1 MPPVVCGKPTMTD
14 EIPEPNHTIPSS
26 RTASVRRGLPPPH
39 YGPITSSPT
48 SHATTKHQRLVA
60 AAVLTCIAG
69 LWGAAA
75 LHSQLVAQ
83 PNIGSPIHWV
93 TVNADAASRDTNILD
108 AIIRDVLTNQELAST
123 REFYGGVGT
132 RTVRHA
138 GFPPG
143 YQPRLPGYY
152 FEPLPSSNL
161 GSGLKLTLNFSGIWI
176 DQPPPKEAKDNFRK
190 LRPSY
195 PAERGALLS
204 FYNSGGP
211 TTNGNLL
218 TTTMGGCMIG
228 YEIRQITNGWKVG
241 LLGYWDP

>member
-1 MPPVVCGKPTMTD
+1 M
-14 EIPEPNHTIPSS
+14 
-26 RTASVRRGLPPPH
+26 R
-39 YGPITSSPT
+39 
-48 SHATTKHQRLVA
+48 KHQRLVVA
-60 AAVLTCIAG
+60 GVVTCIVG
-69 LWGAAA
+69 LWAAAA
-75 LHSQLVAQ
+75 LHSQPASQ
-83 PNIGSPIHWV
+83 PDVGPPIHWV

-123 REFYGGVGT
+123 REFYGGMGN

-143 YQPRLPGYY
+143 CQPRVAGYY

-161 GSGLKLTLNFSGIWI
+161 GSGLKLTLRFSGIWI
-176 DQPPPKEAKDNFRK
+176 DQPPPKEAKDNFRT
-190 LRPSY
+190 LRPPY

-211 TTNGNLL
+211 ITNGNFL

-228 YEIRQITNGWKVG
+228 YEIRQTTNGWKVG
-241 LLGYWDP
+241 LLGHWDP